1 MPIAIDP
8 ALSVYALA
16 ARVAD
21 SSMMI
26 NHRRTMTLIS
36 YEIENAVLHDGAK
49 ARIFSGFQKMSFFVP
64 QLKRYQQL
72 AERAESIYVFG
83 VPDVPLPDIPNITY
97 VAINPRDQLAR
108 EWFLVADAPDYAS
121 ILATEELTSW
131 DDPDEKRVFK
141 GVWSFDERIV
151 SIVQEWLS
159 SLVDAR
165 PLGER
170 KRDPKAQ
177 LHYMQ
182 RTTMRI
188 ANRLIR
194 LSEQR
199 TPQALATAKELELA
213 MPQL

>member
-8 ALSVYALA
+8 TLSVYALA

-21 SSMMI
+21 SSTMI

-36 YEIENAVLHDGAK
+36 YEIENAVLHDGAR
-49 ARIFSGFQKMSFFVP
+49 ARIFSGFQRMSFFLP
-64 QLKRYQQL
+64 QVKRYQRL
-72 AERAESIYVFG
+72 AQRAESIYVFG
-83 VPDVPLPDIPNITY
+83 VPDVPLPNIPNVTY
-97 VAINPRDQLAR
+97 VTISPRDQFAR

-121 ILATEELTSW
+121 ILATEELTNW
-131 DDPDEKRVFK
+131 DDPDDQRTFK
-141 GVWSFDERIV
+141 GVWSFDDRIV

-165 PLGER
+165 PLGEY
-170 KRDPKAQ
+170 KRDLKAQ
-177 LHYMQ
+177 LVYMQ

-188 ANRLIR
+188 ASRLSK

-199 TPQALATAKELELA
+199 TLQAAQTAKELELA
-213 MPQL
+213 MPPL

>member
-8 ALSVYALA
+8 TLSVYALA

-21 SSMMI
+21 SAAMI

-36 YEIENAVLHDGAK
+36 YEIENAVLHDGAR
-49 ARIFSGFQKMSFFVP
+49 ARIFAGFQKMSFFLP
-64 QLKRYQQL
+64 QVKRYQRL
-72 AERAESIYVFG
+72 AQRAESVYVFG
-83 VPDVPLPDIPNITY
+83 VPDVPVPNIPNVTY
-97 VAINPRDQLAR
+97 VTISPRDQLAK
-108 EWFLVADAPDYAS
+108 EWFLLADAPDYAS
-121 ILATEELTSW
+121 ILATEELTTW
-131 DDPDEKRVFK
+131 DDPDHERVFK
-141 GVWSFDERIV
+141 GVWSFDENIV
-151 SIVQEWLS
+151 TIVQEWLT

-177 LHYMQ
+177 LVYMQ

-188 ANRLIR
+188 ASRLVK

-199 TPQALATAKELELA
+199 TPQAVETAKELEFA
-213 MPQL
+213 MPRF

>member
-8 ALSVYALA
+8 TLSVYALA

-21 SSMMI
+21 SSTMI

-36 YEIENAVLHDGAK
+36 YEIENAVLHDGAR
-49 ARIFSGFQKMSFFVP
+49 ARIFSGFQRMSFFLP
-64 QLKRYQQL
+64 QVKRYQRL
-72 AERAESIYVFG
+72 AQRAESIYVFG
-83 VPDVPLPDIPNITY
+83 VPDVPLPNIPNVTY
-97 VAINPRDQLAR
+97 VTISPRDQFAR

-121 ILATEELTSW
+121 ILATEELTNW
-131 DDPDEKRVFK
+131 DDPDDQRTFK
-141 GVWSFDERIV
+141 GVWSFDDRIV

-165 PLGER
+165 PLGEY
-170 KRDPKAQ
+170 KRDLRAQ
-177 LHYMQ
+177 LVYMQ

-188 ANRLIR
+188 ASRLSK

-199 TPQALATAKELELA
+199 TLQAAQTAKELELA
-213 MPQL
+213 MPPL

>member
-8 ALSVYALA
+8 SLSVYELT
-16 ARVAD
+16 ARVVN
-21 SSMMI
+21 SSMLV

-36 YEIENAVLHDGAK
+36 YEIENAVLHDGAR
-49 ARIFSGFQKMSFFVP
+49 ARIFSGFQKMSFFLPQVP
-64 QLKRYQQL
+64 RYKRL
-72 AERAESIYVFG
+72 AERAESVYVFG
-83 VPDVPLPDIPNITY
+83 VPDVLLPEIPNVTY
-97 VAINPRDQLAR
+97 VMISPRDQLAK
-108 EWFLVADAPDYAS
+108 EWFLLADAPDYAS
-121 ILATEELTSW
+121 ILATEELTTW
-131 DDPDEKRVFK
+131 DQPDDERTFK

-177 LHYMQ
+177 LQYMQ

-188 ANRLIR
+188 ANRLIK
-194 LSEQR
+194 LAEQR
-199 TPQALATAKELELA
+199 TPKAVQTARELESVL
-213 MPQL
+213 PQV

>member
-8 ALSVYALA
+8 TLSVYALA

-21 SSMMI
+21 SSTMI

-36 YEIENAVLHDGAK
+36 YEIENAVLHDGAR
-49 ARIFSGFQKMSFFVP
+49 ARIFSGFQRMSFFLP
-64 QLKRYQQL
+64 QVKRYQRL
-72 AERAESIYVFG
+72 AQRAESIYVFG
-83 VPDVPLPDIPNITY
+83 VPDVPLPNIPNVTY
-97 VAINPRDQLAR
+97 VMISPRDQFAR

-121 ILATEELTSW
+121 ILATEELTNW
-131 DDPDEKRVFK
+131 DDPDDQRTFK
-141 GVWSFDERIV
+141 GVWSFDDRIV

-165 PLGER
+165 PLGEF
-170 KRDPKAQ
+170 KRDLKAQ
-177 LHYMQ
+177 LGYMQ

-188 ANRLIR
+188 ASRLSK

-199 TPQALATAKELELA
+199 TLQAAQTAKELELA
-213 MPQL
+213 MPPL